1 MLVDKQ
7 TADALGQAP
16 HLAQVKGRS
25 LWKDART
32 RFVRNRA
39 AMVALFVLIGI
50 AIFAFFGGYIA
61 QYERDYVDFSLMG
74 ANATQGVPS
83 IETGHYFGTDADG
96 RDLFARTVQG
106 TRISLLVGL
115 VGAAVA
121 SIRAHD

>member
-39 AMVALFVLIGI
+39 AMVALFVLI
-50 AIFAFFGGYIA
+50 
-61 QYERDYVDFSLMG
+61 
-74 ANATQGVPS
+74 
-83 IETGHYFGTDADG
+83 
-96 RDLFARTVQG
+96 
-106 TRISLLVGL
+106 
-115 VGAAVA
+115 
-121 SIRAHD
+121 IRARHHARYPHQTSLRGKTR